1 MVWSE
6 RDASDCDDGGES
18 RSLHSCSLGCQMLP
32 WLSDQSSE
40 PANATSLQSPLSFQ
54 LFRYFHEFFTKLFN
68 F

>member
-6 RDASDCDDGGES
+6 HDASDCDDDGEN
-18 RSLHSCSLGCQMLP
+18 RSLHSCSLGCQVLP

-54 LFRYFHEFFTKLFN
+54 FFRDFHDFFTKLFK